1 MPKYSDH
8 VISSSPDRTSLKKRE
23 ILLCINVYV
32 YLHTHESQKRA
43 SDVLELK
50 VWVSGDIPC
59 GCWELNLDNRRAV
72 RAPRFWA
79 LPPVYRIPRF
89 VPGQSRARPGELS
102 CLEQDSSQ
110 LWHQRHIFTRTRKL
124 TLDLNGYHSWSTQG
138 IRTCR
143 EHDLTMFWKTF
154 TDGHYGSFPS
164 SSQEKHAV
172 EDATSAWVRS
182 DATNAPRGMFS

>member
-1 MPKYSDH
+1 VPKYSDH

-72 RAPRFWA
+72 RAPRF
-79 LPPVYRIPRF
+79 
-89 VPGQSRARPGELS
+89 
-102 CLEQDSSQ
+102 
-110 LWHQRHIFTRTRKL
+110 
-124 TLDLNGYHSWSTQG
+124 
-138 IRTCR
+138 
-143 EHDLTMFWKTF
+143 
-154 TDGHYGSFPS
+154 
-164 SSQEKHAV
+164 
-172 EDATSAWVRS
+172 
-182 DATNAPRGMFS
+182 